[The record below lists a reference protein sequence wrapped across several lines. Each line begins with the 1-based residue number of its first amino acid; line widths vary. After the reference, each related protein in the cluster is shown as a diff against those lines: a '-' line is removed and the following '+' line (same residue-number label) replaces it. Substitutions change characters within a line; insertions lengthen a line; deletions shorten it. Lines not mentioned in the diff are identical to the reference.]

1 VRYLARRLGLFLVT
15 LWAALT
21 VNFIIPRVMPGNEA
35 QAVLATFRNINP
47 AALHALEIQFG
58 VNVHQGLISSYFHY
72 LGNTLTGQF
81 GVDAQGVPVMNEIT
95 SKLPWTLGLVGVATI
110 LAFLIGTLAGVFSAW
125 RRGSRLDAVLPPSL
139 FILASLPMFFVGL
152 LLLYVFSVDLN
163 WLPLGGNYTIG
174 TTPTFSLSF
183 IGDVLKHALLPG
195 LSLVIVTAGLWV
207 YSMRNNMVT
216 TISEDYVRM
225 GRAKGLGD
233 RRVMFDYAARNAILP
248 NLTGFA
254 MQLGYVLGGA
264 IVIEYLFSYP
274 GLGYLFYTATT
285 DHDLPLMQGLFL
297 FYTVAVLI
305 CVLVAD
311 LATAVLDPRTW
322 EVSSVD

>member
-1 VRYLARRLGLFLVT
+1 MRYLTRRIGLFFLT

-35 QAVLATFRNINP
+35 SAVLATLHGSVNP

-58 VNVHQGLISSYFHY
+58 VNVHQNVLVSYVDY
-72 LGNTLTGQF
+72 LRNCLTGQF
-81 GVDAQGVPVMNEIT
+81 GVTAQGVPVMTEIL
-95 SKLPWTLGLVGVATI
+95 SKLPWTLGLVGVTTVI
-110 LAFLIGTLAGVFSAW
+110 AFVIGTVAGMASAW
-125 RRGSRLDAVLPPSL
+125 WRGGRLDAILPPAL
-139 FILASLPMFFVGL
+139 FIISTVPVFFVGL
-152 LLLYVFSVDLN
+152 LLIYVFAVKLN
-163 WLPLGGNYTIG
+163 WLPLSGNYTIG
-174 TTPTFSLSF
+174 AVPSVSFSF
-183 IGDVLKHALLPG
+183 IWDVLKHAILPG

-216 TISEDYVRM
+216 TIAEDYVKT
-225 GRAKGLGD
+225 GRAKGLPT
-233 RRVMFDYAARNAILP
+233 RRIMLDYAGRNAILP

-264 IVIEYLFSYP
+264 IVVEYLFSYP

-297 FYTVAVLI
+297 VYTLAVLI
-305 CVLVAD
+305 CVLIAD
-311 LATAVLDPRTW
+311 LLTAVLDPRTR
-322 EVSSVD
+322 EA

>member
-1 VRYLARRLGLFLVT
+1 MIYLARRVGLFLVT

-58 VNVHQGLISSYFHY
+58 TGVHQNVLVSYFQY
-72 LGNTLTGQF
+72 LGNCLTGQF
-81 GVDAQGVPVMNEIT
+81 GVTAQGVSVMTEIT
-95 SKLPWTLGLVGVATI
+95 SKLPWTLGLVGVPTV
-110 LAFLIGTLAGVFSAW
+110 LAFLIGTLAGMASAW
-125 RRGSRLDAVLPPSL
+125 RRGGRLDAILPPAL
-139 FILASLPMFFVGL
+139 FIVSTIPVFFVGL
-152 LLLYVFSVDLN
+152 LLIYVFAVKLN
-163 WLPLGGNYTIG
+163 WLPLGGNYSVG
-174 TTPTFSLSF
+174 ATPSLTPAF
-183 IGDVLKHALLPG
+183 IWDVLKHAILPA
-195 LSLVIVTAGLWV
+195 LSLVIVTSGLWV
-207 YSMRNNMVT
+207 YSMRNNMIT
-216 TISEDYVRM
+216 TIAEDYVKT
-225 GRAKGLGD
+225 GRAKGLPT
-233 RRVMFDYAARNAILP
+233 RRVMFGYAGRNAILP

-297 FYTVAVLI
+297 VYTLAVLV
-305 CVLVAD
+305 CVLIAD
-311 LATAVLDPRTW
+311 LLTAVLDPRTR
-322 EVSSVD
+322 EA

>member
-1 VRYLARRLGLFLVT
+1 VT

-35 QAVLATFRNINP
+35 QAVLGTFRNINP

-58 VNVHQGLISSYFHY
+58 VNVHQNVLVSYFEY
-72 LGNTLTGQF
+72 LRNCLTGQF
-81 GVDAQGVPVMNEIT
+81 GVTAEGVPVMTEIAQ
-95 SKLPWTLGLVGVATI
+95 KLPWTLGLVGVTTV
-110 LAFLIGTLAGVFSAW
+110 LAFVIGTVAGVASAW
-125 RRGSRLDAVLPPSL
+125 RRGGRLDAILPPTL
-139 FILASLPMFFVGL
+139 FIISTVPVFFVGL
-152 LLLYVFSVDLN
+152 LLLYLFAVKLN
-163 WLPLGGNYTIG
+163 WLPLGGNYSIG
-174 TTPTFSLSF
+174 LTPSLSLSF
-183 IGDVLKHALLPG
+183 IWDVVKHAILPG

-216 TISEDYVRM
+216 TISEDYVKT
-225 GRAKGLGD
+225 GRAKGLPN
-233 RRVMFDYAARNAILP
+233 RRVMYDYAARNAILP

-264 IVIEYLFSYP
+264 IVVEYLFSYP

-297 FYTVAVLI
+297 FYTLAVLI
-305 CVLVAD
+305 CVLIAD
-311 LATAVLDPRTW
+311 LLTAVLDPRTR
-322 EVSSVD
+322 EA